1 MDASTAEAAEASTA
15 ELRKALQAEVAKVE
29 RGEKALK
36 ENKEEMDVKYLGFFE
51 IYTFNCFFDVYHG
64 TIDVLLMYY

>member
-1 MDASTAEAAEASTA
+1 MASTA

-36 ENKEEMDVKYLGFFE
+36 ENKEEMDVKYLGLGDLWRSTPSMSSCVL
-51 IYTFNCFFDVYHG
+51 I
-64 TIDVLLMYY
+64 IVLLMYYVYMFFS

>member
-1 MDASTAEAAEASTA
+1 MDASTQAAMAEASTA

-36 ENKEEMDVKYLGFFE
+36 ENKEEMDVKYLGLGRCQK
-51 IYTFNCFFDVYHG
+51 TNG
-64 TIDVLLMYY
+64 KP